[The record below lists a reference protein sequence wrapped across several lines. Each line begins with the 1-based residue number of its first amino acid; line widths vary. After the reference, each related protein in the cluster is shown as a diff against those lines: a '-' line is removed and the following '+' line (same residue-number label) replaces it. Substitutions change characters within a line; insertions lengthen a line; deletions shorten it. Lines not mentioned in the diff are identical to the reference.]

1 MSRPLR
7 PVRRTNAPRV
17 PAPARLAL
25 ESLEDRTVPTTFT
38 VTNLNDAGAGS
49 LRQAITDANTDALPD
64 IVKFAAGLTGTINL
78 NLPGADDTNVGGDL
92 DILNPVSI
100 EGPGANVV
108 KVKQTVPNERVFDVR
123 PGAGANVTI
132 SGLTITGGNGDNGGG
147 GGVNLETAA
156 ALTLAAVE
164 ITNNSTSGSRT
175 GGGVR
180 QALAGSILTILNSTI
195 ANNSTATTNGGGI
208 EVINGSATITNT
220 TISGN
225 TAGGGS
231 LGGGVRIGASGDSLT
246 IRNSTITGNSATTGA
261 GISIGAG
268 PTVTLSSTIVAGNNP
283 ATAGD
288 VDGALQAVSDHN
300 LIGIDTGLTG
310 ITDGVNGNL
319 IGTAAAPIN
328 PLLGPLQLN
337 GGPTRTHALLAG
349 SPALNKGFDSVGLA
363 SDQRGI
369 PFLRLSGVAVD
380 IGAFEVQPNPQPTA
394 QAFQAAVQA
403 ITLLQ
408 PSGARFAAF
417 ALGDV
422 NGDNVKDIVLAFRLR
437 NNKLVIASFD
447 GVSGKIVG
455 VFQPFTAAAPS
466 GARVQLVTVNL
477 NADAALEIGLI
488 VTPGGFGVPHISA
501 FTVTGSRIL

>member
-1 MSRPLR
+1 MSRPMR
-7 PVRRTNAPRV
+7 PVRRTYTPRV

-25 ESLEDRTVPTTFT
+25 ESLEDRTVPAPFI
-38 VTNLNDAGAGS
+38 VTNLNDGGAGS
-49 LRQAITDANTDALPD
+49 LRQAISDANAAADAD
-64 IVKFAAGLTGTINL
+64 IIKFAAGLSGTINL
-78 NLPGADDTNVGGDL
+78 SLAGADDTNVGGDL

-100 EGPGANVV
+100 EGPGAKVL
-108 KVKQTVPNERVFDVR
+108 KVKQTVANEGVFDVR
-123 PGAGANVTI
+123 PGAGASVSI
-132 SGLTITGGNGDNGGG
+132 SGLTITGGNGDNVGG

-156 ALTLAAVE
+156 NLTLLAVE
-164 ITNNSTSGSRT
+164 VTGNSTNNHT

-180 QALAGSILTILNSTI
+180 EANAGSVLAIINSTI
-195 ANNSTATTNGGGI
+195 ANNETTGGFNGGGI
-208 EVINGSATITNT
+208 EVLHGSLTITNS

-225 TAGGGS
+225 TARGTQN
-231 LGGGVRIGASGDSLT
+231 GGGVRVADGTAV

-261 GISIGAG
+261 GLSVDTA
-268 PTVTLSSTIVAGNNP
+268 TVTLSSTIVAGNHP
-283 ATAGD
+283 TTGGD
-288 VDGALQAVSDHN
+288 VEGPVLAVSDHN
-300 LIGIDTGLTG
+300 LIGNDTGLTG
-310 ITDGVNGNL
+310 ITNGVNGNL
-319 IGTAAAPIN
+319 IGTAATPIN
-328 PLLGPLQLN
+328 PLLGPLQFN

-349 SPALNKGFDSVGLA
+349 SPALNKGFDAVGLA

-437 NNKLVIASFD
+437 NNKLLIASFD
-447 GVSGKIVG
+447 GVNGKIVG

-477 NADAALEIGLI
+477 NADPALEIGLI
-488 VTPGGFGVPHISA
+488 VTPGGLGVPHISA
-501 FTVTGSRIL
+501 FTLTGTRIL